1 MRRTDSLEKTV
12 MLGKFEGRRR
22 RGQQRMRWLDSITH
36 SMDMNMSKLWET
48 AEDRGAWRAVVHR
61 VAKSRNDL
69 ATEQWQQIVC
79 GCLSASV
86 TRWCGCDRDPREG
99 KDSDIY
105 SLAFHRKRLTITGQ
119 KVYHRSS
126 QNLLPVRIA
135 WGALKNALSMSHPG
149 MIKWEPLGVG
159 SKHKIFFLIF
169 QGIPTCRQIW
179 EAVG

>member
-1 MRRTDSLEKTV
+1 
-12 MLGKFEGRRR
+12 
-22 RGQQRMRWLDSITH
+22 
-36 SMDMNMSKLWET
+36 MDMNMSKLWET

-79 GCLSASV
+79 GCLSASM
-86 TRWCGCDRDPREG
+86 TRWYGCDRDPREG

-105 SLAFHRKRLTITGQ
+105 SPAFHRKWLTITGQ

-159 SKHKIFFLIF
+159 SKHKIFFFNFPGNSNMQADLRSSGLMCYVRYINVTHHKTLIIVSWTDMKNPLF
-169 QGIPTCRQIW
+169 
-179 EAVG
+179 